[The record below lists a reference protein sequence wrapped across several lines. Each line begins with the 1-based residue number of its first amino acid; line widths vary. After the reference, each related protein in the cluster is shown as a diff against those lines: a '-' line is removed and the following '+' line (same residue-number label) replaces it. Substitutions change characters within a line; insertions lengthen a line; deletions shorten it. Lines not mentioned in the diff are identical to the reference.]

1 MEYHFCSREITREK
15 VLMPVTAPENW
26 NSNTLPGFR
35 AVLSVGK
42 ITLVDDIMEGIA
54 KAGNILQKV
63 AGGHSF

>member
-1 MEYHFCSREITREK
+1 
-15 VLMPVTAPENW
+15 MPVTAPENW